1 MPSASASSHAIA
13 RQLLAGA
20 LALVAA
26 GCVTRAAYREP
37 PRGAPAAA
45 SPARTPAER
54 AGPSAPTGALGLTE
68 AVRLAHANNP
78 DLEVAGA
85 RVEAAAAMLAA
96 SEAALWPRLVLDLGW
111 TRSDAPSAFLFKS
124 IDAHEL
130 APGTD
135 FNDPGWF
142 TNTEAG
148 ATLRYN
154 LFDGGIQRLTL
165 YGAATALEEGAA
177 RWAALENALTAAVVA
192 AWLEARTARELAAA
206 DDASVRSVEAE
217 VRELAARVEGG
228 AALRADLLSLEVR
241 LAEARERRLRTG
253 LAERLVLATLRS
265 LLALEPEAPLE
276 LAPDEAGKELAGELP
291 SSLSEAQALALVTR
305 PELEAARLGLER
317 ARLALAAAGRTRWP
331 RLDLL
336 ARVWGGENDTTLDLN
351 EANHTLALSLG
362 FDLVDGGAR
371 AAELELARARL
382 HEVRAQDRRALLEVA
397 LDVEVAWLQ
406 LEEARARLAVAQQSV
421 GAGEESLALVERQF
435 RDGATTV
442 TRFLEAEAARTRA
455 QTSSIRAALD
465 LERAR
470 IGLARATGRLG
481 ANARGMETLP

>member
-1 MPSASASSHAIA
+1 MPSASASSHAFA
-13 RQLLAGA
+13 RLLRAGA
-20 LALVAA
+20 LALGAA
-26 GCVTRAAYREP
+26 GCVSRAAYREP
-37 PRGAPAAA
+37 PRSPPPAA
-45 SPARTPAER
+45 SPARAQAEP
-54 AGPSAPTGALGLTE
+54 AGPSAPAGALGLTE

-78 DLEVAGA
+78 DLEVARA
-85 RVEAAAAMLAA
+85 RVEAAAAMLSA
-96 SEAALWPRLVLDLGW
+96 SAAALWPRLALDVAW

-165 YGAATALEEGAA
+165 YGAETALEEGAA

-192 AWLEARTARELAAA
+192 AWLEARAARALATA

-253 LAERLVLATLRS
+253 LAERLALATLRS
-265 LLALEPEAPLE
+265 LLALAPEAPLE
-276 LAPDEAGKELAGELP
+276 LAPDEAGEFAGELP
-291 SSLSEAQALALVTR
+291 GSLPEAQALALATR

-336 ARVWGGENDTTLDLN
+336 ARVWGGENDTSLDLN

-362 FDLVDGGAR
+362 FDLLDGGAR

-435 RDGATTV
+435 RDGGTTV

-481 ANARGMETLP
+481 TQARGMETLP